1 MSATTSTQENGR
13 RTRNTPRIF
22 LLLAI
27 LAIALALRLYNNNWD
42 DYQHAHPD
50 ERWIVMVA
58 GDMHMPHSLT
68 QALDP
73 RQSPFNPLWNP
84 QQNAVRHFAYGH
96 LPLYILTVMAA
107 LAHAVGQALA
117 GLGLQGELLRWLVA
131 ANTYDGL
138 NLLGRVLSALFDTGS
153 VYLIYLIGRRVY
165 SSRVGLLGASFAA
178 LTVTA
183 IQLSHFYAFDPVA
196 AFFIV
201 GAVYG
206 AVRMAQDGNLSAS
219 LLAGAMAGAA
229 VSSKF
234 SAIPILAALVVGAA
248 ARFWLVTAAR
258 RRHASSPRDDAEG
271 TSTSNQLTQAI
282 GLALIALSMAVIVF
296 ALTSPFAVID
306 WTNYRISVIDEQGAM
321 VRGDADFPYT
331 RQYRGTLPFIY
342 NIEQQVRW
350 GMGWP
355 LGVLAFIGLAWVIGR
370 ALLGRASPAE
380 WVMLAWCVPYF
391 ALTGMFMV
399 KFMRYMLPLLPF
411 FGLMGA
417 ALLERIWRGR
427 QPRAM
432 APPAD
437 SDLDSAG
444 LPAGESALSDSSS
457 LPARRRPWWTWA
469 APALA
474 LVVLIGTAVW
484 ALAFVNGVY
493 GHEHSWITASRWI
506 YENVPHNSVILAEH
520 WDDTLPKDLQKP
532 AGYFRG
538 AFGYRVND
546 LPNYEE
552 DTPAKFETIKRMVN
566 EADYII
572 LATNRLYRS
581 IPRLPQRYPMTTR
594 YYDLLFS
601 GQLGFEL
608 VQEFPSRPRLGPLE
622 FNDDNADESFTVY
635 DHPKPIVFKKV
646 ATLSDADW
654 QARLGNSWE
663 GAVPGF
669 TGGKS
674 ALTQLWD
681 RLAGRAASQ
690 PAAPKAE
697 GASGKT
703 LLLDRPTEA
712 LPAPYDLR
720 WNSLATNS
728 TPIAIVVWWLALML
742 IQLISWPLAFAVFR
756 HLRDRGYLM
765 ARLLGW
771 LLAGWLVWIVASLH
785 LPVVGNNLLTIGVAF
800 VLIALLSLA
809 LWRRNR
815 GEMAAFARAHRGLLL
830 TSELVFGAAFLFFVA
845 IRLLNPDLWQPWQ
858 GGEKFM
864 EFAFLNATARSAWMP
879 PLDPY
884 YAGGYINYYY
894 YGYFLVG
901 MLIKLTGIAPSVAF
915 NLAVPTLFAATAAG
929 AFSLVYNLAPAAAT
943 PGSPRG
949 PFWRQGIGAGL
960 LGSLFVTVLGNLDA
974 LGQVLRRL
982 ADQSQ
987 TPFQSQIPGL
997 QTFVRAL
1004 SGAAHVISARTPLP
1018 AFDWWA
1024 PSRILPGTINEFP
1037 FWSFLFADLHPH
1049 MMGMPFTILFLALA
1063 LNLVAGYGAGL
1074 SGDVAGS
1081 FLSFIFIPLTIGAL
1095 AAINTWDLPTYL
1107 GVAILAFLIRDFRA
1121 TGRIRVWLVLAF
1133 AAVVGVLAYGLYQP
1147 FFQHYEAV
1155 GSSGIG
1161 LVKGKTDLGK
1171 WLQIWGFFAFLA
1183 VTALIVE
1190 LRRREREQTGPA
1202 ARSPALVRW
1211 LQLIADQWDLAPRVA
1226 TLHAALVKQAAPAYV
1241 AGRLFVALVMA
1252 AAVLLA
1258 LLGYWV
1264 PALLLL
1270 PLLAAGVLLFRRDA
1284 TPERTF
1290 TVLLL
1295 FTGLL
1300 VAIGVEFVFLKDFLC
1315 GCSADGSTVGD
1326 FYRMNTLFKFYTQ
1339 VWVLLGLGAAAAL
1352 PTVWAALSQRFS
1364 RGWRVVWT
1372 SLFTVLLF
1380 ASLVFPLL
1388 GTPRR
1393 VDDRFPGAR
1402 PAIGTLDGMAF
1413 MTVGVYTWPDQ
1424 NNPITLQYDYDAI
1437 HWLLDNV
1444 KGNPVVAEGRIDY
1457 YREGGMRVASFTG
1470 LPSLLGAHQGEQR
1483 YSFQVGQREADARE
1497 FFSTADISRAQQL
1510 MQKMAVR
1517 YIYIGQLERTVYPP
1531 EGIAKFEQMAQ
1542 QGLLNVP
1549 YRNQAVTI
1557 YMAPTLNP

>member
-1 MSATTSTQENGR
+1 M
-13 RTRNTPRIF
+13 
-22 LLLAI
+22 L
-27 LAIALALRLYNNNWD
+27 
-42 DYQHAHPD
+42 
-50 ERWIVMVA
+50 
-58 GDMHMPHSLT
+58 
-68 QALDP
+68 
-73 RQSPFNPLWNP
+73 
-84 QQNAVRHFAYGH
+84 
-96 LPLYILTVMAA
+96 
-107 LAHAVGQALA
+107 
-117 GLGLQGELLRWLVA
+117 
-131 ANTYDGL
+131 
-138 NLLGRVLSALFDTGS
+138 
-153 VYLIYLIGRRVY
+153 
-165 SSRVGLLGASFAA
+165 
-178 LTVTA
+178 
-183 IQLSHFYAFDPVA
+183 
-196 AFFIV
+196 
-201 GAVYG
+201 
-206 AVRMAQDGNLSAS
+206 
-219 LLAGAMAGAA
+219 
-229 VSSKF
+229 
-234 SAIPILAALVVGAA
+234 
-248 ARFWLVTAAR
+248 R
-258 RRHASSPRDDAEG
+258 RR
-271 TSTSNQLTQAI
+271 
-282 GLALIALSMAVIVF
+282 
-296 ALTSPFAVID
+296 
-306 WTNYRISVIDEQGAM
+306 
-321 VRGDADFPYT
+321 
-331 RQYRGTLPFIY
+331 
-342 NIEQQVRW
+342 
-350 GMGWP
+350 
-355 LGVLAFIGLAWVIGR
+355 
-370 ALLGRASPAE
+370 
-380 WVMLAWCVPYF
+380 
-391 ALTGMFMV
+391 
-399 KFMRYMLPLLPF
+399 
-411 FGLMGA
+411 
-417 ALLERIWRGR
+417 
-427 QPRAM
+427 
-432 APPAD
+432 
-437 SDLDSAG
+437 
-444 LPAGESALSDSSS
+444 
-457 LPARRRPWWTWA
+457 
-469 APALA
+469 
-474 LVVLIGTAVW
+474 
-484 ALAFVNGVY
+484 
-493 GHEHSWITASRWI
+493 
-506 YENVPHNSVILAEH
+506 
-520 WDDTLPKDLQKP
+520 
-532 AGYFRG
+532 
-538 AFGYRVND
+538 
-546 LPNYEE
+546 
-552 DTPAKFETIKRMVN
+552 
-566 EADYII
+566 
-572 LATNRLYRS
+572 
-581 IPRLPQRYPMTTR
+581 
-594 YYDLLFS
+594 
-601 GQLGFEL
+601 
-608 VQEFPSRPRLGPLE
+608 
-622 FNDDNADESFTVY
+622 
-635 DHPKPIVFKKV
+635 
-646 ATLSDADW
+646 
-654 QARLGNSWE
+654 
-663 GAVPGF
+663 
-669 TGGKS
+669 
-674 ALTQLWD
+674 
-681 RLAGRAASQ
+681 
-690 PAAPKAE
+690 
-697 GASGKT
+697 
-703 LLLDRPTEA
+703 
-712 LPAPYDLR
+712 
-720 WNSLATNS
+720 
-728 TPIAIVVWWLALML
+728 
-742 IQLISWPLAFAVFR
+742 
-756 HLRDRGYLM
+756 
-765 ARLLGW
+765 
-771 LLAGWLVWIVASLH
+771 
-785 LPVVGNNLLTIGVAF
+785 
-800 VLIALLSLA
+800 
-809 LWRRNR
+809 
-815 GEMAAFARAHRGLLL
+815 
-830 TSELVFGAAFLFFVA
+830 
-845 IRLLNPDLWQPWQ
+845 
-858 GGEKFM
+858 
-864 EFAFLNATARSAWMP
+864 
-879 PLDPY
+879 
-884 YAGGYINYYY
+884 
-894 YGYFLVG
+894 
-901 MLIKLTGIAPSVAF
+901 
-915 NLAVPTLFAATAAG
+915 
-929 AFSLVYNLAPAAAT
+929 
-943 PGSPRG
+943 
-949 PFWRQGIGAGL
+949 
-960 LGSLFVTVLGNLDA
+960 
-974 LGQVLRRL
+974 

-1074 SGDVAGS
+1074 SGDMAGS

-1121 TGRIRVWLVLAF
+1121 TGRVRIWLVLFF
-1133 AAVVGVLAYGLYQP
+1133 AAVVGALAYGLYLP

-1300 VAIGVEFVFLKDFLC
+1300 VAHGVEFVFLKDFLC

-1549 YRNQAVTI
+1549 YRNQSVTI
-1557 YMAPTLNP
+1557 YLVPSLIP